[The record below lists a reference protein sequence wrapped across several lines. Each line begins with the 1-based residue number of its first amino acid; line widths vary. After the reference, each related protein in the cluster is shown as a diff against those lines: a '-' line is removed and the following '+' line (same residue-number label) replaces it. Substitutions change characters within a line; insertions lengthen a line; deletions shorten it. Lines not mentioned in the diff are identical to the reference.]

1 MEQYGEKTQK
11 QKQQKAS
18 NDQCLDSNIAHS
30 GEAFTDVT
38 TLPTAGTGWS
48 LRCFPIQAIPWFYDV
63 LHCVDSRNECYSG
76 WLNMY
81 QKQTHDSNGHR
92 LTN

>member
-11 QKQQKAS
+11 KKQQKAS

-38 TLPTAGTGWS
+38 TLPTAGTG
-48 LRCFPIQAIPWFYDV
+48 
-63 LHCVDSRNECYSG
+63 
-76 WLNMY
+76 
-81 QKQTHDSNGHR
+81 
-92 LTN
+92 